1 MPPCN
6 FDLLPVY
13 NFDEIFLWIMSFIRH
28 HPCFSKR
35 ARSIHQKK
43 KKKKKR
49 RSKVKSLEV
58 LEIHAPI
65 QLWFA
70 SSLQFWWKISASS
83 IRVLAG
89 MLLATHNIQGVVNHA
104 SFCHEDSVLRTKHEV
119 LWWGGTS
126 YLFNLRAHFEI
137 LVQLDVGSEL
147 HQFDV

>member
-13 NFDEIFLWIMSFIRH
+13 NFDEIFLWIMFFIRH

-35 ARSIHQKK
+35 ARLIHQKK
-43 KKKKKR
+43 KK
-49 RSKVKSLEV
+49 VKSLEV
-58 LEIHAPI
+58 SKIHAPM

-83 IRVLAG
+83 IIVLAG
-89 MLLATHNIQGVVNHA
+89 MLLAPHNIQGVVSHA
-104 SFCHEDSVLRTKHEV
+104 SFRHVDSVLWTKHEV

-126 YLFNLRAHFEI
+126 YPFNQRTHFEV
-137 LVQLDVGSEL
+137 LVQLDAGLEL